1 MTVPNENSLDK
12 LIAEYGMG
20 LGSLKRSKIDER
32 PQLNPFNPDRF
43 FVQITANRRRWIHV
57 FPVDRQVSLFLQ
69 RIRSLVTEFA
79 GSSQT
84 GAPLCLGEE
93 HRAHCAG
100 RRGSA
105 HRLDV
110 QPQAADGGRPVRGRL
125 TQPTFRFPS
134 VFHGRC
140 LCLCCCSSLWNKPCS
155 SGSSIPRS
163 NRPKGTYDFSHAA
176 FGRCRRAWQVASVGL
191 GQHGRGE
198 VESRR
203 RDQHWLEIACQ
214 VRRNPWG
221 SYSTHYAFIVFSDQ
235 PCSQSRPTTLQME
248 RVWQRITASSTI
260 QCLSMWNRGAVWV
273 WWV

>member
-12 LIAEYGMG
+12 LVIEHGVG
-20 LGSLKRSKIDER
+20 LSSLKRNKVDER

-43 FVQITANRRRWIHV
+43 FVQITSNRRRWIHV

-110 QPQAADGGRPVRGRL
+110 QSQAAGVRLVRSRL
-125 TQPTFRFPS
+125 TQSPFRFPS
-134 VFHGRC
+134 VFHGHC
-140 LCLCCCSSLWNKPCS
+140 LCLCCCSLWNKPCS
-155 SGSSIPRS
+155 SSIPRS
-163 NRPKGTYDFSHAA
+163 NRPKGTNYFSHTA
-176 FGRCRRAWQVASVGL
+176 FGRCGRA
-191 GQHGRGE
+191 
-198 VESRR
+198 
-203 RDQHWLEIACQ
+203 
-214 VRRNPWG
+214 
-221 SYSTHYAFIVFSDQ
+221 
-235 PCSQSRPTTLQME
+235 
-248 RVWQRITASSTI
+248 
-260 QCLSMWNRGAVWV
+260 
-273 WWV
+273 